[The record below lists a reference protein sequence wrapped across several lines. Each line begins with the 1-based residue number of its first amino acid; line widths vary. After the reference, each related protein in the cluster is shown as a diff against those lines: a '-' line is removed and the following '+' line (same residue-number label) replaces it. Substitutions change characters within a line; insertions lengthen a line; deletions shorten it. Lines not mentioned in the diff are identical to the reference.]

1 MEQVL
6 CFIINLPLMLS
17 AMLKFLTINGLKL
30 NNFGNIYGLRHL
42 HLLHNRPMA
51 AVEIQLAALAPQ
63 PKSESLALFR
73 ILTRGWK
80 EVHFDHGFGL
90 WNQLQL
96 KVHHY
101 WTKPA
106 WIRVAG
112 DRESIPFHC
121 RRHLNPYLQILENS
135 SRNRGVSQ
143 SVFLENSSKFF
154 EKTEFRGVSQ
164 SVFLENSSIE
174 ILWIPIQL
182 KVKFGVWLRVFCG
195 KLIRKNFLNTYPV
208 MSQNWIVTQ
217 TIFEEA
223 IWLAYLIYASWL
235 LSSEK

>member
-1 MEQVL
+1 MLYRKSNVGCKL
-6 CFIINLPLMLS
+6 KITRLIVNKGNSKNLAVIRNKFCPNIFKPLNLS
-17 AMLKFLTINGLKL
+17 
-30 NNFGNIYGLRHL
+30 
-42 HLLHNRPMA
+42 
-51 AVEIQLAALAPQ
+51 
-63 PKSESLALFR
+63 
-73 ILTRGWK
+73 
-80 EVHFDHGFGL
+80 
-90 WNQLQL
+90 
-96 KVHHY
+96 
-101 WTKPA
+101 
-106 WIRVAG
+106 
-112 DRESIPFHC
+112 
-121 RRHLNPYLQILENS
+121 PYLQILENS

-217 TIFEEA
+217 TIFE
-223 IWLAYLIYASWL
+223 
-235 LSSEK
+235 

>member
-1 MEQVL
+1 MLLAEKV
-6 CFIINLPLMLS
+6 FTIIYSN
-17 AMLKFLTINGLKL
+17 AF
-30 NNFGNIYGLRHL
+30 
-42 HLLHNRPMA
+42 
-51 AVEIQLAALAPQ
+51 
-63 PKSESLALFR
+63 KS
-73 ILTRGWK
+73 K
-80 EVHFDHGFGL
+80 KMD
-90 WNQLQL
+90 
-96 KVHHY
+96 
-101 WTKPA
+101 
-106 WIRVAG
+106 RV
-112 DRESIPFHC
+112 D
-121 RRHLNPYLQILENS
+121 LNPYLQILENS

-217 TIFEEA
+217 TIFE
-223 IWLAYLIYASWL
+223 
-235 LSSEK
+235 

>member
-1 MEQVL
+1 MFDLLQTDIWATSTA
-6 CFIINLPLMLS
+6 FLS
-17 AMLKFLTINGLKL
+17 FQKFLTR
-30 NNFGNIYGLRHL
+30 F
-42 HLLHNRPMA
+42 
-51 AVEIQLAALAPQ
+51 
-63 PKSESLALFR
+63 
-73 ILTRGWK
+73 
-80 EVHFDHGFGL
+80 
-90 WNQLQL
+90 
-96 KVHHY
+96 
-101 WTKPA
+101 
-106 WIRVAG
+106 
-112 DRESIPFHC
+112 
-121 RRHLNPYLQILENS
+121 NPYLQILENS

-217 TIFEEA
+217 TIFE
-223 IWLAYLIYASWL
+223 
-235 LSSEK
+235 

>member
-1 MEQVL
+1 MEDEELKFNSQTL
-6 CFIINLPLMLS
+6 IGKSQLSFHNYKLPLF
-17 AMLKFLTINGLKL
+17 K
-30 NNFGNIYGLRHL
+30 
-42 HLLHNRPMA
+42 
-51 AVEIQLAALAPQ
+51 
-63 PKSESLALFR
+63 
-73 ILTRGWK
+73 
-80 EVHFDHGFGL
+80 
-90 WNQLQL
+90 
-96 KVHHY
+96 
-101 WTKPA
+101 
-106 WIRVAG
+106 
-112 DRESIPFHC
+112 
-121 RRHLNPYLQILENS
+121 LNPYLQILENS

-217 TIFEEA
+217 TIFE
-223 IWLAYLIYASWL
+223 
-235 LSSEK
+235 

>member
-1 MEQVL
+1 MYY
-6 CFIINLPLMLS
+6 F
-17 AMLKFLTINGLKL
+17 
-30 NNFGNIYGLRHL
+30 
-42 HLLHNRPMA
+42 
-51 AVEIQLAALAPQ
+51 
-63 PKSESLALFR
+63 
-73 ILTRGWK
+73 
-80 EVHFDHGFGL
+80 
-90 WNQLQL
+90 
-96 KVHHY
+96 
-101 WTKPA
+101 
-106 WIRVAG
+106 
-112 DRESIPFHC
+112 
-121 RRHLNPYLQILENS
+121 NPYLQILENS

-217 TIFEEA
+217 TIFE
-223 IWLAYLIYASWL
+223 
-235 LSSEK
+235 